1 MSLRKIM
8 LVVCGIFCFSLG
20 VAMYLLVKKIKVDLV
35 TKEYIAEA
43 KNYQQV
49 IEAKKRAQEISA
61 FRMAKA
67 DPFIVLQVPHE
78 HLQSGVKGEVFFY
91 CVYDEKL
98 DKTVQLAPDNMGQ
111 QMVPQSW
118 IRGKR
123 YKVKLSWHNGEQS
136 FYTEHELNIN
146 H

>member
-1 MSLRKIM
+1 MSWGKII
-8 LVVCGIFCFSLG
+8 LVVCGLFCFSLG
-20 VAMYLLVKKIKVDLV
+20 AAMHLLVKKIKVDLV

-49 IEAKKRAQEISA
+49 IDAKQRAQEISA

-78 HLQSGVKGEVFFY
+78 HLQSGVKGEAFFY
-91 CVYDEKL
+91 CIYDEQL
-98 DKTVQLAPDNMGQ
+98 DKTVQLVPDDRGQ

-118 IRGKR
+118 IPGKR

-136 FYTEHELNIN
+136 FYTEHELNMN